1 MNASAE
7 QRPGV
12 AILVGGSLAAT
23 FDMIYAIVVS
33 GMHGRSAQWVM
44 QSVASGLMGNAA
56 FESGATGAVV
66 GTVAHYVIVFVA
78 ATLYYLAS
86 RRLPVLRTHAI
97 ACGILFG
104 VLVYLFM
111 NFVVL
116 PLSAFP
122 FDLSYPV
129 SRLVQ
134 GFVSHGLLV
143 GLPIALAVKWFSA
156 PVVGRSQARAA

>member
-1 MNASAE
+1 MSASAE
-7 QRPGV
+7 HRPAL
-12 AILVGGSLAAT
+12 AILVGGGLAAT

-56 FESGATGAVV
+56 FESGGTGAVI

-78 ATLYYLAS
+78 ATIYYLAS
-86 RRLPVLRTHAI
+86 RRLAALRTHAVV
-97 ACGILFG
+97 CGILFG

-143 GLPIALAVKWFSA
+143 GLPIALAVKWFTA
-156 PVVGRSQARAA
+156 PDAGRAEARVA